1 MDGHFGQALPL
12 VVFGA
17 SSVIA
22 GLLSLILPETLG
34 ANLPETI
41 EDGKAF
47 PNHEKYGEKN
57 SRRSRSVVLRESS
70 GSHVDRKSAC
80 EKKFLG
86 AKYYKFFVREELK
99 LCVRNISYQH
109 FPMKTAVDLRGYRT
123 ANENTVI

>member
-47 PNHEKYGEKN
+47 PNHEKYGEKIAVELVLWFYGKV
-57 SRRSRSVVLRESS
+57 RVVVS
-70 GSHVDRKSAC
+70 
-80 EKKFLG
+80 
-86 AKYYKFFVREELK
+86 
-99 LCVRNISYQH
+99 I
-109 FPMKTAVDLRGYRT
+109 VDLHVKKKVLGGQISQVLCTRRVY
-123 ANENTVI
+123 ALYVISGTNIFL

>member
-47 PNHEKYGEKN
+47 PNHEKYGEKIAVELVLWFYGKVRVVVSIVDLHVKKKVLGGPN
-57 SRRSRSVVLRESS
+57 ITSSLYAKSLRS
-70 GSHVDRKSAC
+70 
-80 EKKFLG
+80 
-86 AKYYKFFVREELK
+86 
-99 LCVRNISYQH
+99 VRNIWYQH
-109 FPMKTAVDLRGYRT
+109 FPMKTAADFRSYRN
-123 ANENTVI
+123 ANENTFI

>member
-47 PNHEKYGEKN
+47 PNHEKYGEK
-57 SRRSRSVVLRESS
+57 
-70 GSHVDRKSAC
+70 K
-80 EKKFLG
+80 
-86 AKYYKFFVREELK
+86 
-99 LCVRNISYQH
+99 I
-109 FPMKTAVDLRGYRT
+109 AVDLDLLFYGKVRVVMSIVDLRVKKSFWVPNITNSLY
-123 ANENTVI
+123 AEI

>member
-70 GSHVDRKSAC
+70 GSHVDRSLIC
-80 EKKFLG
+80 
-86 AKYYKFFVREELK
+86 
-99 LCVRNISYQH
+99 
-109 FPMKTAVDLRGYRT
+109 M
-123 ANENTVI
+123 

>member
-47 PNHEKYGEKN
+47 PNHEKYG
-57 SRRSRSVVLRESS
+57 
-70 GSHVDRKSAC
+70 G
-80 EKKFLG
+80 KK
-86 AKYYKFFVREELK
+86 
-99 LCVRNISYQH
+99 
-109 FPMKTAVDLRGYRT
+109 
-123 ANENTVI
+123 

>member
-47 PNHEKYGEKN
+47 PNHEKYGEKIAVELVLWFYGKV
-57 SRRSRSVVLRESS
+57 RVVVSIVDL
-70 GSHVDRKSAC
+70 HVKKKS
-80 EKKFLG
+80 FGG
-86 AKYYKFFVREELK
+86 AKYHKFFVREEFT
-99 LCVRNISYQH
+99 LC
-109 FPMKTAVDLRGYRT
+109 T
-123 ANENTVI
+123 

>member
-47 PNHEKYGEKN
+47 PNHEKYGEKRN
-57 SRRSRSVVLRESS
+57 SCRSRSVVLRESS
-70 GSHVDRKSAC
+70 GSHVDRRSAC
-80 EKKFLG
+80 EKKVFWRQISQ
-86 AKYYKFFVREELK
+86 V
-99 LCVRNISYQH
+99 LC
-109 FPMKTAVDLRGYRT
+109 TLRFEVLFT
-123 ANENTVI
+123 

>member
-47 PNHEKYGEKN
+47 PNHEKYGEK
-57 SRRSRSVVLRESS
+57 
-70 GSHVDRKSAC
+70 K
-80 EKKFLG
+80 
-86 AKYYKFFVREELK
+86 
-99 LCVRNISYQH
+99 I
-109 FPMKTAVDLRGYRT
+109 AVDLWFYGKVQVVMSIVDLHVKKSFWVPNITSSLY
-123 ANENTVI
+123 EKS

>member
-47 PNHEKYGEKN
+47 PNHEKYGP
-57 SRRSRSVVLRESS
+57 
-70 GSHVDRKSAC
+70 
-80 EKKFLG
+80 KK
-86 AKYYKFFVREELK
+86 K
-99 LCVRNISYQH
+99 
-109 FPMKTAVDLRGYRT
+109 
-123 ANENTVI
+123 